1 MMLRCFLVISLLA
14 GVAGARSQSSLGEAP
29 LPAWNEGERSKLEA
43 DGWVAGDRLLTD
55 ESNEDSIE
63 PEVIE
68 PLDLPLPNA
77 GDLGETQVPENPVPE
92 PYWESYFGLR
102 PQVFLVDPQKLLSP
116 NDERERLEFLKYHA
130 GDSSIDLYVYVFN
143 EDQDIPGEVRDEE
156 LMERF
161 FSEGRPAAVLFYY
174 MGAPQR
180 STLSLS
186 PSLTDVVSAAEQRRA
201 LESSVMQAFKDV
213 EPARQFEAF
222 LVQMSIR
229 IYWMERMIHGD
240 EDAPVVQAVP
250 EVSHIPEEGK
260 SSLARHLAPLKEM
273 AMPYAVPAGAVFGA
287 LFVGAVLISVLR
299 MKRRYL
305 FPEFDVEPRLGA
317 AHAAGVGA
325 VISFASA
332 AVPPAAQRDQMPD
345 YLRRA

>member
-1 MMLRCFLVISLLA
+1 MMLRCWIAMLILANLA
-14 GVAGARSQSSLGEAP
+14 GAQPPSNFGEFP
-29 LPAWNEGERSKLEA
+29 LPVWNEGERSRLET

-55 ESNEDSIE
+55 ESNEDTIE
-63 PEVIE
+63 STVIE
-68 PLDLPLPNA
+68 PLDLPLANA
-77 GDLGETQVPENPVPE
+77 GDIGETQVPENPVPE
-92 PYWESYFGLR
+92 QYWESYFGLR
-102 PQVFLVDPQKLLSP
+102 PESFLVDPQELLSP

-180 STLSLS
+180 STLALS

-201 LESSVMQAFKDV
+201 LESSVMQAFKDE

-229 IYWMERMIHGD
+229 IYWMERMIYGD
-240 EDAPVVQAVP
+240 DGAALVQAFP
-250 EVSHIPEEGK
+250 EAPRIPEKGN
-260 SSLARHLAPLKEM
+260 SSIASHLAPLKEM
-273 AMPYAVPAGAVFGA
+273 AMPYALPAGAVVGA
-287 LFVGAVLISVLR
+287 LFFGLILISVFR

-305 FPEFDVEPRLGA
+305 FPEFNVEPRLGA

-325 VISFASA
+325 VISFSSA
-332 AVPPAAQRDQMPD
+332 AIPPAAQRDQMPD